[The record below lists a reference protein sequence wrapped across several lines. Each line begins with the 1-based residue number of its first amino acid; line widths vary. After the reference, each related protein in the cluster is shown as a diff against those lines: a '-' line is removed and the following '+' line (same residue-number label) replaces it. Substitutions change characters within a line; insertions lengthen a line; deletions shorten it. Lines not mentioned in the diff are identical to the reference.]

1 MSSPGPAV
9 AFQRPDWR
17 RYFIVTLLI
26 SLLALGLTGLVVWTE
41 RQREDARAEADLY
54 NLALLLVDDVSSLF
68 ARTESLIHSAD
79 NYYTDAVAHGGID
92 AARFNTFL
100 DRQLQQ
106 IPAALAVMVLGPDG
120 VARFGSRGTRFGVDL
135 ADRAY
140 FIEAREGRGRGLI
153 FDGPLQARGSDVWVL
168 VVARRLDNPDGSFGG
183 VVAVTLK
190 TEALGQLLAK
200 LRLGPSGLAV
210 LRGFDMAQIARHP
223 QLEGAGLGAGS
234 TTVSQALRDH
244 IRERPQSGSYVST
257 SPLDG
262 VRRIHA
268 YRQVENYPFFV
279 NVGRAEDDYL
289 SSWWR
294 HSALLLGLCVAIIL
308 ITALSARRIYQS
320 SLRSREAAVRTQLA
334 VDGANLGIWCL
345 DIADQRVTASERCMA
360 LFGLPPG
367 VPPPLDRFLDRL
379 PDDDRQRVELAIAEA
394 LKTGSDYRQEYRV
407 ILPDGTTTW
416 VSARGRAVWSADGR
430 IVQLHGVVQ
439 DITPRKADEAALN
452 ASRRQLEALA
462 ESLRHANAELRRSE
476 ARYANAL
483 EAANDGLW
491 EANLQTG
498 ELFLSPMYS
507 RMLGYE
513 PAELGRDRQSAWL
526 DLMPPDERPFVQAE
540 AERMLGAS
548 GHYTLEF
555 RMRGKD
561 GRYRWILSRGM
572 VVERDASGRP
582 LRAVGTHVDLTA
594 RKEMEIELRAAR
606 DAAEAAS
613 RAKTAFLANMSH
625 ELRTPM
631 NGIMG
636 LTGLALRRANDPRQI
651 DLLHKIDRSSHQLL
665 DLINDILE
673 ISNIESQRITLD
685 ETDFT
690 LGALLAQTQA
700 EIGAKAHEKGL
711 ALQLGPP
718 PDMAALALRGDEA
731 RLRHVLIKL
740 LGNAIKFTQAGAIT
754 LRVSR
759 VDDTPAGLQLRFE
772 IQDTGIGI
780 APDDIKRLFSAF
792 EQADNSP
799 TRQYGGAGLG
809 LAISQRI
816 VRLMGGEI
824 GVDSTPGEGTTFWFT
839 VQLHKAGHAA

>member
-9 AFQRPDWR
+9 AVQRPDWR

-41 RQREDARAEADLY
+41 RQREEVRAEADLD
-54 NLALLLVDDVSSLF
+54 NLALLLVDEVSSLF

-79 NYYTDAVAHGGID
+79 NYHADALSHGGVD
-92 AARFNTFL
+92 AARFNAFL
-100 DRQLQQ
+100 DKQLQP
-106 IPAALAVMVLGPDG
+106 IPAALGVMVLGPDG
-120 VARFGSRGTRFGVDL
+120 VTRFGSRDTRLGVNL

-140 FIEAREGRGRGLI
+140 FSSAREGRGTGLI
-153 FDGPLQARGSDVWVL
+153 FDGPLVTRGSEVQVL
-168 VVARRLDNPDGSFGG
+168 VIARRLDKPDGSFGG

-200 LRLGPSGLAV
+200 LRLGPSGVAA

-223 QLEGAGLGAGS
+223 HLEGVGVGVGNK
-234 TTVSQALRDH
+234 TVAPAVQAR
-244 IRERPQSGSYVST
+244 IREQPAGGSYVGT
-257 SPLDG
+257 SPLDNI
-262 VRRIHA
+262 RRIHA

-294 HSALLLGLCVAIIL
+294 HSALLLGLCAAIIL
-308 ITALSARRIYQS
+308 TTALSARRSYRS
-320 SLRSREAAVRTQLA
+320 ALGSREAAVRMQLA
-334 VDGANLGIWCL
+334 IDGANLGIWCL
-345 DIADQRVTASERCMA
+345 DIVDQRVTASERCLA
-360 LFGLPPG
+360 VFGLPPG

-394 LKTGSDYRQEYRV
+394 LKTGSDYGQEYRV

-430 IVQLHGVVQ
+430 VVQLHGVVQ
-439 DITPRKADEAALN
+439 DITQRKASEQALE

-476 ARYANAL
+476 ARYTDAM

-491 EANLQTG
+491 ETNLQTG
-498 ELFLSPMYS
+498 EVFTSPMYS
-507 RMLGYE
+507 RMLGFA
-513 PAELGRDRQSAWL
+513 PGELGSDWHSAWL
-526 DLMPPDERPFVQAE
+526 DLVHPDDVAFVKAE

-548 GHYTLEF
+548 GHYELEF

-572 VVERDASGRP
+572 VVERDADGRP
-582 LRAVGTHVDLTA
+582 LRAVGTHADLTA
-594 RKEMEIELRAAR
+594 RKKMEIELRAAR
-606 DAAEAAS
+606 DAAS
-613 RAKTAFLANMSH
+613 QAKSIFLGNMSH

-636 LTGLALRRANDPRQI
+636 LTQLALRRADDPKQRGF
-651 DLLHKIDRSSHQLL
+651 LEKIDQSAHQLL
-665 DLINDILE
+665 GLINDILE
-673 ISNIESQRITLD
+673 LSNIESQRITLD

-690 LGALLAQTQA
+690 LEALLAKTQA
-700 EIGAKAHEKGL
+700 EIGAQAADKGL
-711 ALQLGPP
+711 ALQLGQPP
-718 PDMAALALRGDEA
+718 ELAALALRGDEA
-731 RLRHVLIKL
+731 RLRQVLAKL

-759 VDDTPAGLQLRFE
+759 ADDTPAGLQLRFE

-780 APDDIKRLFSAF
+780 APDAIKRLFSAF

-839 VQLHKAGHAA
+839 VCLQKGRSAA

>member
-9 AFQRPDWR
+9 AVQRPDWR
-17 RYFIVTLLI
+17 CYLIVTLLI
-26 SLLALGLTGLVVWTE
+26 SLLALGLTGLAVWTE
-41 RQREDARAEADLY
+41 RQREEARAEAELY

-79 NYYTDAVAHGGID
+79 NYYTDAVSQGGID
-92 AARFNTFL
+92 ATRFNTFL

-106 IPAALAVMVLGPDG
+106 IPAALGVMVLGPDG
-120 VARFGSRGTRFGVDL
+120 VTRFGSRSTRLGISL

-140 FIEAREGRGRGLI
+140 FSKAREGRERGLI

-168 VVARRLDNPDGSFGG
+168 VIARRLDNPDGSFGG

-190 TEALGQLLAK
+190 TEALGQMLAK

-223 QLEGAGLGAGS
+223 YLEGVGMGAGNKM
-234 TTVSQALRDH
+234 VSQTLRDH
-244 IRERPQSGSYVST
+244 VRVRPAGGSYVGT

-262 VRRIHA
+262 IRRFHA

-279 NVGRAEDDYL
+279 KVGRAEDDYL

-294 HSALLLGLCVAIIL
+294 HTVLLFALCAAIIL
-308 ITALSARRIYQS
+308 ITALAARRIYQGA
-320 SLRSREAAVRTQLA
+320 LRGREAALRMQLA
-334 VDGANLGIWCL
+334 VEGADLGIWSL
-345 DIADQRVTASERCMA
+345 DVADGRVTASERCLA
-360 LFGLPPG
+360 LFGLPPAA
-367 VPPPLDRFLDRL
+367 PPPLDHFLDRL

-394 LKTGSDYRQEYRV
+394 LKCGGDYHQEYRV
-407 ILPDGTTTW
+407 ILSDGSTSW
-416 VSARGRAVWSADGR
+416 ASAHGRAWRAADGR
-430 IVQLHGVVQ
+430 ILQLHGVVQ
-439 DITPRKADEAALN
+439 DITRRKADEVALE

-483 EAANDGLW
+483 EATNDGLW

-498 ELFLSPMYS
+498 EVFFSPMYS

-513 PAELGRDRQSAWL
+513 PAELGHDKHSAWL
-526 DLMPPDERPFVQAE
+526 DLVPPDDRARVEAE
-540 AERMLGAS
+540 ADRMLGAS
-548 GHYTLEF
+548 GHYELEF

-572 VVERDASGRP
+572 VVERDPDGRP

-636 LTGLALRRANDPRQI
+636 LTSLALRRADDPKQI
-651 DLLHKIDRSSHQLL
+651 DLLQKADRSSQQLL
-665 DLINDILE
+665 GLINDILE

-690 LGALLAQTQA
+690 LGTLVAQTQA
-700 EIGAKAHEKGL
+700 EIGATARNKGL
-711 ALQLGPP
+711 ALQLAQPP
-718 PDMAALALRGDEA
+718 ELAALALRGDEA
-731 RLRHVLIKL
+731 RLRQVLVKL
-740 LGNAIKFTQAGAIT
+740 LGNAIKFTEAGAIT
-754 LRVSR
+754 LRIAR
-759 VDDTPAGLQLRFE
+759 GEDTPAGLQLRFE
-772 IQDTGIGI
+772 IQDSGIGI
-780 APDDIKRLFSAF
+780 AAADIQRLFTAF
-792 EQADNSP
+792 EQADNST

-824 GVDSTPGEGTTFWFT
+824 GVDSTPGQGATFWFT
-839 VQLHKAGHAA
+839 VRLRKAGHAA

>member
-9 AFQRPDWR
+9 AFQRPDRR

-41 RQREDARAEADLY
+41 RQHEDARAEADLY

-79 NYYTDAVAHGGID
+79 DYYTDAVAHGGID

-106 IPAALAVMVLGPDG
+106 IPAAMGVMVLGPDG
-120 VARFGSRGTRFGVDL
+120 VARFGSRSTRFGVNL

-168 VVARRLDNPDGSFGG
+168 VIARRLDNPDGSFGG

-190 TEALGQLLAK
+190 TEALSQLLAK
-200 LRLGPSGLAV
+200 LRLGPSGIAV
-210 LRGFDMAQIARHP
+210 LRGFDMTQIARHP
-223 QLEGAGLGAGS
+223 HLEGVGMGAGNK
-234 TTVSQALRDH
+234 TVSQALQER
-244 IRERPQSGSYVST
+244 IRERPAGGTYFGT
-257 SPLDG
+257 SLLDG
-262 VRRIHA
+262 VRRILA

-294 HSALLLGLCVAIIL
+294 RSALLLGLCAAVIL
-308 ITALSARRIYQS
+308 ITALAARRIYHS
-320 SLRSREAAVRTQLA
+320 SLSSREAALRMQLA
-334 VDGANLGIWCL
+334 IDGANLGIWCL
-345 DIADQRVTASERCMA
+345 DLADQRVTASERCLA

-367 VPPPLDRFLDRL
+367 APPPLDHFLDRL

-394 LKTGSDYRQEYRV
+394 LRSGGDYRQEYRV

-416 VSARGRAVWSADGR
+416 ACAHGRAVRAADGR
-430 IVQLHGVVQ
+430 VVQLHGVVQ
-439 DITPRKADEAALN
+439 DITQRKASEQALD

-476 ARYANAL
+476 ARYANAM
-483 EAANDGLW
+483 EATNDGLW
-491 EANLQTG
+491 ETNLQTG
-498 ELFLSPMYS
+498 EVFFSPRYS

-513 PAELGRDRQSAWL
+513 PAELGKDMHSAWL
-526 DLMPPDERPFVQAE
+526 DLVPPDERGQVQAE

-548 GHYTLEF
+548 GHYELEF

-572 VVERDASGRP
+572 VVERDAAGRP

-613 RAKTAFLANMSH
+613 HAKTAFLANMSH

-636 LTGLALRRANDPRQI
+636 LTSLALRRADDPRQI
-651 DLLHKIDRSSHQLL
+651 DFLEKIDRSSRQLL
-665 DLINDILE
+665 GLINDVLE

-685 ETDFT
+685 EADFSIE
-690 LGALLAQTQA
+690 GLLARVHAELGPQA
-700 EIGAKAHEKGL
+700 EAKGL
-711 ALQLGPP
+711 TLQLTQPP
-718 PDMAALALRGDEA
+718 AITALALRGDEK
-731 RLRHVLIKL
+731 RLRQVLAKL
-740 LGNAIKFTQAGAIT
+740 LDNAIKFTAAGAIL
-754 LRVSR
+754 LRIEPMH
-759 VDDTPAGLQLRFE
+759 DTPAQLCLRFE
-772 IQDTGIGI
+772 IQDSGIGI

-792 EQADNSP
+792 EQADNST

-809 LAISQRI
+809 LAISKRI
-816 VRLMGGEI
+816 VHLMGGQI
-824 GVDSTPGEGTTFWFT
+824 GVDSTPGEGATFWFT
-839 VQLHKAGHAA
+839 VCLQKGRSEG